1 LLRYRP
7 CIGYEKQSSD
17 KQLEKKQMTLSK
29 TLNLFLY
36 TIFSVFILTAC
47 SDPAQ
52 PVAEKTVPA
61 PTTTEVTTT
70 ATPEPPPGQLN
81 DSVAPRH
88 YTLELKIDPSKDTF
102 TGKVAIDVTFSE
114 PIESI
119 FVHGKNLDVA
129 EAWLSLE
136 NSSRIEAS
144 YEQQLESG
152 VALVSF
158 AEPVAAGTATLH
170 FNYSAPFNTSVNA
183 LFKVVRGEESYVA
196 SQFEPTG
203 ARQLLPGF
211 DQPGFKVPFDL
222 TLITRA
228 DDVVITNTP
237 EASSETLSDGFVR
250 HVFETTRPLPTY
262 LLAFAVGPYDLVDF
276 GMIPANSVRDREV
289 ALRGVTAKGL
299 GERMHYA
306 LKNTDGILTKLEE
319 YFGTPYPYK
328 KLDLIAVPESF
339 GGAMEN
345 PGAITYD
352 EYLVLLDENS
362 PADQRRAYVAVHA
375 HELAHQ
381 WFGDLVTPVWWNDIW
396 LNEAFATWMGN
407 KAAAEFWAEGEF
419 GRSSLRGALG
429 AMDSDSL
436 AAARQIREP
445 VNTTEAIGDAFD
457 GITYQKGGG
466 VLAMLERYVG
476 EEEFRDGVRLHM
488 ERHTDQTATAED
500 FMASLAEGSGRAEL
514 IPAFESF
521 IEQPGV
527 PLVSASVNCDDE
539 QNPMMELS
547 QGRYAPLGSSIDPD
561 SGEWQ
566 IPVCV
571 SYNDDGAKKSTCAM
585 LNERSKSIKLD
596 SNTCPSGLHPNA
608 DGAGYYRFSMDESW
622 WDGLIADLPNLP
634 ASEAL
639 VLADS
644 LGAAFGAGKMP
655 AQTYVSG
662 LATLI
667 NHQAW
672 DVVNAAMVQL
682 EALTDIVPIDQ
693 LEAVEKAFREMVQP
707 RYIQL
712 AGASDFGSEL
722 LQQRMQR
729 FLIVMAK
736 DQEMRK
742 PLAIQAAARIGL
754 NGDADPLAVDVDEM
768 ETVLSVG
775 VQDLGEPFF
784 DLLLE
789 QAKASEDPTFRGAAI
804 GSLARVEDP
813 ALVLKLQAALMNGDF
828 KGTEAVRVIFRQ
840 MARLATTEQTYAWII
855 ENDEA
860 VIEMIPEAFRP
871 STVPALGG
879 AFCSI
884 ERADEWQA
892 FVLSHADK
900 LAGYERSLAQTIESV
915 QLCAAI
921 KEAKGNELVAAFS
934 SR

>member
-1 LLRYRP
+1 MSLNKILQFCLL
-7 CIGYEKQSSD
+7 IA
-17 KQLEKKQMTLSK
+17 
-29 TLNLFLY
+29 
-36 TIFSVFILTAC
+36 ISVFILAGC
-47 SDPAQ
+47 SEPAQ
-52 PVAEKTVPA
+52 PVVEETPPA
-61 PTTTEVTTT
+61 PTITESVATT
-70 ATPEPPPGQLN
+70 TPEPPPGQLN
-81 DSVAPRH
+81 SSVAPNH
-88 YTLELKIDPSKDTF
+88 YSLELRIDPSQDTF
-102 TGKVAIDVTFSE
+102 TGKTAIEVTFSE
-114 PIESI
+114 TVESI
-119 FVHGKNLDVA
+119 WIHGKNLDVT
-129 EAWLSLE
+129 EAWLTTAESK
-136 NSSRIEAS
+136 RIEAT

-158 AEPVAAGTATLH
+158 SEPVASGTATLH
-170 FNYSAPFNTSVNA
+170 FNYTAPFNTSVNA
-183 LFKVVRGEESYVA
+183 LFKIIRGEESYVA

-203 ARQLLPGF
+203 ARQLFPGF

-222 TLITRA
+222 VLITRA
-228 DDVVITNTP
+228 DDVVVTNTP
-237 EASSETLSDGFVR
+237 EVSSRVLSDGFVR

-276 GMIPANSVRDREV
+276 GMIPPNSVRDREV
-289 ALRGVTAKGL
+289 ALRGITARGL
-299 GERMHYA
+299 GERMQYA

-362 PADQRRAYVAVHA
+362 PANQRRAYVSVHA

-407 KAAAEFWAEGEF
+407 KASDAFWAEGEF
-419 GRSSLRGALG
+419 GRSSLKGALG
-429 AMDSDSL
+429 AMDNDSL

-445 VNTTEAIGDAFD
+445 VETTESISDAFD
-457 GITYQKGGG
+457 GITYQKGAG

-476 EEEFRDGVRLHM
+476 EEGFQAGVRLHIQ
-488 ERHTDQTATAED
+488 RHTDGTATAED

-527 PLVSASVNCDDE
+527 PLVSASINCDDA
-539 QNPMMELS
+539 QNPMIELS

-571 SYNDDGAKKSTCAM
+571 SYNDDGTKKSTCAM
-585 LNERSKSIKLD
+585 LNEQSKSVKLD

-622 WDGLIADLPNLP
+622 WDGLIADLPKLSP
-634 ASEAL
+634 SEAL
-639 VLADS
+639 VMADS

-655 AQTYVSG
+655 ATTYVSG
-662 LATLI
+662 LIALI
-667 NHQAW
+667 NHETW
-672 DVVNAAMVQL
+672 DVVDAAM
-682 EALTDIVPIDQ
+682 DQ
-693 LEAVEKAFREMVQP
+693 LEQLGDIVDADQLKSLQQAYREIVQP
-707 RYIQL
+707 RFAQL
-712 AGASDFGSEL
+712 SGSSDMGSEL

-729 FLIVMAK
+729 FLIVIAN
-736 DQEMRK
+736 DQAMRK

-754 NGDADPLAVDVDEM
+754 NGEADPSAVPVNEM
-768 ETVLSVG
+768 ETVLSIG
-775 VQDLGEPFF
+775 VQDLGEAFF

-789 QAKASEDPTFRGAAI
+789 QTIASEDPSFRQAALGA
-804 GSLARVEDP
+804 LARVEDP
-813 ALVLKLQAALMNGDF
+813 ALVAKLQATLLAGDF
-828 KGTEAVRVIFRQ
+828 KGAEVVGVMFRQ
-840 MARLATTEQTYAWII
+840 MIRVATTELTYAWITQ
-855 ENDEA
+855 NDQA
-860 VIEMIPEAFRP
+860 VMEMVPEAFR
-871 STVPALGG
+871 SNVVPAFGG
-879 AFCSI
+879 AFCSNQ
-884 ERADEWQA
+884 RADDWQA
-892 FVLSHADK
+892 FIQLHADQ
-900 LAGYERSLAQTIESV
+900 LPGYERSLAQTIESI

-921 KEAKGNELVAAFS
+921 KQAKAEELVSAFKHL
-934 SR
+934 

>member
-1 LLRYRP
+1 MSFKQILNP
-7 CIGYEKQSSD
+7 CFLVSVLI
-17 KQLEKKQMTLSK
+17 LSGC
-29 TLNLFLY
+29 TD
-36 TIFSVFILTAC
+36 T
-47 SDPAQ
+47 DQ
-52 PVAEKTVPA
+52 PVAKETTPA
-61 PTTTEVTTT
+61 PTTTPAT
-70 ATPEPPPGQLN
+70 ATEEAIASTTPEPPPGQLN
-81 DSVAPRH
+81 DTVAPGH
-88 YTLELKIDPSKDTF
+88 YNLELRIDPSQDTF

-114 PIESI
+114 PVNSI
-119 FVHGKNLDVA
+119 WIHGKDLDVA
-129 EAWLSLE
+129 ETWLSME
-136 NSSRIEAS
+136 DSSRIEAT
-144 YEQQLESG
+144 YEQKLESG

-158 AEPVAAGTATLH
+158 SKPVAAGAATLH
-170 FNYSAPFNTSVNA
+170 FNYTAPFNTSINA
-183 LFKVVRGEESYVA
+183 LFKVVRGEDSYVA

-228 DDVVITNTP
+228 DDVVVTTTP
-237 EASSETLSDGFVR
+237 EASAETLSDGFVR

-276 GMIPANSVRDREV
+276 GMIPPNSVRDREV

-299 GERMHYA
+299 GDRMQYA
-306 LKNTDGILTKLEE
+306 LKNTDGILSTLEE

-352 EYLVLLDENS
+352 EYLILLDENS
-362 PADQRRAYVAVHA
+362 PADQRRTYVSVHA

-407 KAAAEFWAEGEF
+407 KAAAAFWAEGEF

-445 VNTTEAIGDAFD
+445 VESTEAIGDAFD

-476 EEEFRDGVRLHM
+476 EEGFQAGVRLHM
-488 ERHTDQTATAED
+488 ERHKDQTATAED

-527 PLVSASVNCDDE
+527 PLVSASINCDDA
-539 QNPMMELS
+539 QNPVMQVS

-566 IPVCV
+566 VPICV
-571 SYNDDGAKKSTCAM
+571 SYDDDGTRKSTCAM
-585 LNERSKSIKLD
+585 LNERSKSVKLD
-596 SNTCPSGLHPNA
+596 SNTCPSALHPNA

-622 WDGLIADLPNLP
+622 WNGLITEIPNMP
-634 ASEAL
+634 APEAL

-644 LGAAFGAGKMP
+644 LGAAFRAGKMP
-655 AQTYVSG
+655 ANTYVAG
-662 LATLI
+662 LSTLI
-667 NHQAW
+667 NHEAW
-672 DVVNAAMVQL
+672 DVVDAAMNQL
-682 EALTDIVPIDQ
+682 EQLTNIVELDQ
-693 LEAVEKAFREMVQP
+693 LETLEQAFREIVKP
-707 RYIQL
+707 RFVQL
-712 AGASDFGSEL
+712 AGSSDLGSEL

-729 FLIVMAK
+729 FLIVMAD
-736 DQEMRK
+736 DQDMRK

-754 NGDADPLAVDVDEM
+754 NGDADPSAVDVDEM

-784 DLLLE
+784 DLLME
-789 QAKASEDPTFRGAAI
+789 QAIASEDSAFRQAAT

-813 ALVLKLQAALMNGDF
+813 ALVSKLQTALLTGTF
-828 KGTEAVRVIFRQ
+828 RGTEAVGMIFRQ
-840 MARLATTEQTYAWII
+840 MVRVATTELTYAWIT

-860 VIEMIPEAFRP
+860 LIEMIPETFRA
-871 STVPALGG
+871 SIVPRLGG
-879 AFCSI
+879 AFCSKQ
-884 ERADEWQA
+884 RADDWQA

-900 LAGYERSLAQTIESV
+900 LSGYERSLAQTLESV
-915 QLCAAI
+915 QLCTAI
-921 KEAKGNELVAAFS
+921 KQAKADELVTAFKNHKTQM
-934 SR
+934 